1 MKKLGKISHIS
12 SKGKIILR
20 SDNMPTTGLS
30 VFNGNKKKIG
40 LVHDIF
46 GPTKNPY
53 ITVKVYAKNTENLDK
68 RVGEAMFIS
77 SKPVKKR
84 GRKKRKKR

>member
-20 SDNMPTTGLS
+20 SDNTPGMGFS
-30 VFNGNKKKIG
+30 VFNESNKKIG
-40 LVHDIF
+40 VVQDIF
-46 GPTKNPY
+46 GPTKKPY

-68 RVGEAMFIS
+68 RVGEIMFVS
-77 SKPVKKR
+77 SKPVKKG

>member
-12 SKGKIILR
+12 NKGKIIVR
-20 SDNMPTTGLS
+20 SVNTPGFGLP
-30 VFNGNKKKIG
+30 VFNENKKKIG
-40 LVHDIF
+40 SVQDVF

-68 RVGEAMFIS
+68 RVGETLFVS
-77 SKPVKKR
+77 SKPIKKW
-84 GRKKRKKR
+84 GRKKRKKK